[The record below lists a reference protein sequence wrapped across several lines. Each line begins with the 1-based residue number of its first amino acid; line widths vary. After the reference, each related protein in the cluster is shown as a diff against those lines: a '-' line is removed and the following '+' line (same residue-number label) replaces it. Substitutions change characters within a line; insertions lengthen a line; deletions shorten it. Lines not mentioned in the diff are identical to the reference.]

1 MALGPNELHWKPED
15 CDGVGVHDYQR
26 VEVLEK
32 VIDKELLTAVMSD
45 EGVITLTFW
54 EFQHGVYGWGSLP
67 KVAAELV
74 RRYQASGWRGMSY
87 EVTRDNNLILR
98 FREKEGK

>member
-45 EGVITLTFW
+45 TWRKLSSRITGGLMMTVIFIPR
-54 EFQHGVYGWGSLP
+54 GKSLW
-67 KVAAELV
+67 KRANGQTI
-74 RRYQASGWRGMSY
+74 Y
-87 EVTRDNNLILR
+87 
-98 FREKEGK
+98 